1 MIDQWRDRRR
11 HDRLEKHKRPAW
23 DKPFFTTKGDNKA
36 FGKLAAMEIAIAFI
50 ALVLTKALGLW

>member
-1 MIDQWRDRRR
+1 MIDDWRDRRR
-11 HDRLEKHKRPAW
+11 AAHPGKHKRPARA
-23 DKPFFTTKGDNKA
+23 KPVFTTKGDNKA